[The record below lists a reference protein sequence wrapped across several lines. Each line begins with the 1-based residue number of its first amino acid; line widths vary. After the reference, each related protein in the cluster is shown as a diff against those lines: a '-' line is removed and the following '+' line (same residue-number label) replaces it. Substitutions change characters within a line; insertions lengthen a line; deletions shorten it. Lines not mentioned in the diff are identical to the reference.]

1 MTGNKSIP
9 FEVKLSA
16 FATNSH
22 FLIYFN
28 GVFLVL
34 LFFVLCIF
42 LILLLS
48 FLDLLPGFGRN
59 LAGSSNQ
66 RLLLPSLRNFIFWLV
81 FFEGM
86 VWKLNFL
93 GVSHWLVQIRIDYVE
108 YESGVIKSIVPR
120 LLLVW
125 LLVGKQ
131 DFEVLVHLIVF
142 QTPAADIGLLEFIGF
157 EQKQL
162 SYAHK

>member
-1 MTGNKSIP
+1 M
-9 FEVKLSA
+9 EAQLSW
-16 FATNSH
+16 SQP
-22 FLIYFN
+22 
-28 GVFLVL
+28 LV
-34 LFFVLCIF
+34 
-42 LILLLS
+42 
-48 FLDLLPGFGRN
+48 
-59 LAGSSNQ
+59 SSNKN
-66 RLLLPSLRNFIFWLV
+66 RL
-81 FFEGM
+81 
-86 VWKLNFL
+86 
-93 GVSHWLVQIRIDYVE
+93 VE
-108 YESGVIKSIVPR
+108 YESGVIKFIVPR